1 MGDLVRFLGWDDPL
15 EKETAIHSN
24 ILAWR
29 NPMDRGACWATIHG
43 VAESDTIERLTTAP
57 LWAARDHHRLPL
69 EVVQSSPW
77 DGATLD

>member
-29 NPMDRGACWATIHG
+29 NPMDRGACWATVHG
-43 VAESDTIERLTTAP
+43 VAESDTTERLTTAP